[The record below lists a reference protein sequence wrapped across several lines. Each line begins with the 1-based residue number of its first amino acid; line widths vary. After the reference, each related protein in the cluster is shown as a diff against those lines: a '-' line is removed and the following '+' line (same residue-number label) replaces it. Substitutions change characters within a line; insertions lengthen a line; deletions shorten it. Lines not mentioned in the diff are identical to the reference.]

1 MAVKNKS
8 IIFGRHP
15 VVDAI
20 RGGQTIDKLML
31 QQGIRGEFEKEIRSL
46 TKEFNIPLSVVPKD
60 RMARVTR
67 GNHQGIIGFLSL
79 LTYYLI
85 EDVLPMIY
93 EKSEVPLLLILD
105 GVTDVRNFGAIARS
119 AECSGVHAIII
130 PEKGS
135 ARINEDAIKTSAG
148 ALTKI
153 PVCREHSLINT
164 IEFLEMS
171 GIQIFASNLNATNM
185 LYDLDLT
192 VPTAIVLGS
201 EGEGISKAVSRKVK
215 DQFIIPQNGTT
226 NSFNVSVASGIILYE
241 AMRQRIGS

>member
-1 MAVKNKS
+1 MAVKNKT

-31 QQGIRGEFEKEIRSL
+31 QQGVRGEFEKEIRELSQR
-46 TKEFNIPLSVVPKD
+46 FNIPLSVVPKD
-60 RMARVTR
+60 RMGRVTR

-79 LTYYLI
+79 LSYYLI

-119 AECSGVHAIII
+119 AECCGVQAIII

-135 ARINEDAIKTSAG
+135 ARITEDAIKTSAG

-153 PVCREHSLINT
+153 PVCREHSLIST

-171 GIQIFASNLNATNM
+171 GIQVFASNLNAIDV

-201 EGEGISKAVSRKVK
+201 EGEGISKAILRKVK
-215 DQFIIPQNGTT
+215 DQFIIPQKGTS

-241 AMRQRIGS
+241 ALRQRFGG